1 MVTTAKQISRDKVG
15 RKVLYFDVPEKTG
28 IVSVIGADTVLGA
41 QMVKHLCEAGK
52 TVYGFSQEKDFKF
65 SLKPISEHEAPGLDY
80 PPHPILSDWLVVCVD
95 PQMGFEKYTS
105 RIRNLC
111 NYLYRKKHR
120 GDLLFFSST
129 EVRTS
134 TRSHMPSGN
143 TIGTS
148 APPSSATTVKE
159 SATESITSPRNET
172 SRCLATA
179 EQILNTMLYRPGNE
193 VFPHILRLTKAERPT
208 IQAGA
213 LHDSDM
219 PIIAATCSKALELMS
234 KYNCCPDVA
243 VI

>member
-1 MVTTAKQISRDKVG
+1 MVTTAKQISREKVG

-80 PPHPILSDWLVVCVD
+80 PPHPILSDWLVVCLD
-95 PQMGFEKYTS
+95 PQMGFEKYTT

-129 EVRTS
+129 EIRTA
-134 TRSHMPSGN
+134 TRPHMPARNATS
-143 TIGTS
+143 IS
-148 APPSSATTVKE
+148 APPSSTATVSE
-159 SATESITSPRNET
+159 SAAKSRVSPHNET

-179 EQILNTMLYRPGNE
+179 EQILNAMLYRPGNE
-193 VFPHILRLTKAERPT
+193 VFPHILRLSETESPT
-208 IQAGA
+208 TPGTGHNPD
-213 LHDSDM
+213 LPS
-219 PIIAATCSKALELMS
+219 IATTCSKAIDLMS

>member
-80 PPHPILSDWLVVCVD
+80 PPHPILSDWLVVCLD

-120 GDLLFFSST
+120 GDLLFFSSN
-129 EVRTS
+129 EIRT
-134 TRSHMPSGN
+134 TTQPHMPSGN
-143 TIGTS
+143 SISTS
-148 APPSSATTVKE
+148 GRPSSTATATEPLIE
-159 SATESITSPRNET
+159 SAVSPHSDT
-172 SRCLATA
+172 ILSLATA
-179 EQILNTMLYRPGNE
+179 EQILNAMLYRPGNE
-193 VFPHILRLTKAERPT
+193 VFPHILRLTEAKCPATSGTE
-208 IQAGA
+208 
-213 LHDSDM
+213 HDPDM
-219 PIIAATCSKALELMS
+219 PNLTTTCTKALELMS

>member
-1 MVTTAKQISRDKVG
+1 MVTTAKQISRDKTG
-15 RKVLYFDVPEKTG
+15 HKVLYFDVPEKTG
-28 IVSVIGADTVLGA
+28 IVSVIGADTILGA

-52 TVYGFSQEKDFKF
+52 TVYGFTQEKDFKF
-65 SLKPISEHEAPGLDY
+65 SLKPISEHEATGLDY
-80 PPHPILSDWLVVCVD
+80 PPHPILSDWLVVCVN

-129 EVRTS
+129 EIRTT

-143 TIGTS
+143 AISTS
-148 APPSSATTVKE
+148 NHQSSAAKVTE
-159 SATESITSPRNET
+159 SAAESVVSAHSET

-193 VFPHILRLTKAERPT
+193 VFPHILRLAEAERPAVPET
-208 IQAGA
+208 G
-213 LHDSDM
+213 HDPDM
-219 PIIAATCSKALELMS
+219 PNLTTTCSKAIKLIN